1 MFTSVTDPNVRSML
15 RTGFVYVIIA
25 IFCAFFG
32 AIYEAFSHG
41 VYSMYM
47 MYAFAFPL
55 AGGAAVTLLFA
66 AFPHKRIPSTLV
78 KQLYNSGIATLTV
91 GSVFAGALEIYGT
104 TNWLVMVYWVV
115 GIGFV
120 AVSLILFVII
130 QSRNRSISREIEVAK
145 QGKK

>member
-1 MFTSVTDPNVRSML
+1 MTLFTSVTDPNVCGL
-15 RTGFVYVIIA
+15 LKTGFAYVLIA

-32 AIYEAFSHG
+32 AIYEAFSHA

-47 MYAFAFPL
+47 IYAFAFPL
-55 AGGAAVTLLFA
+55 VGGAAVTLLYA
-66 AFPHKRIPSTLV
+66 AFLHKRILSTLV

-120 AVSLILFVII
+120 AVSLLLFVTI
-130 QSRNRSISREIEVAK
+130 QSRNRSSKTRQEVIK
-145 QGKK
+145 